1 MIRSLLPI
9 IRSTPGTIRS
19 RSGITRSNRSE
30 TRNHRKSFAPFRQF
44 RRKLRATNPRVHA
57 VKEPNLECL
66 LGFPV
71 FLKGDFPM
79 RLRLFAYIVAL
90 LCLSLTF
97 ATSAPASER
106 TDALARLA
114 VSENRS
120 EAASAITELREM
132 GPEGLRILFDA
143 YADEI
148 SRARAGLTVNEEAW
162 QRLSAALDS
171 VSQQRNSYASDLYW
185 YTDFEKA
192 KAAAKQ
198 SGKPILSLR
207 LLGNL
212 NDEFSCA
219 NSRFFRTV
227 LYSNLDVSKY
237 LREHFILHWKSV
249 RPAPRVTIDFGDG
262 RKLERTI
269 TGNSIHYVLYADGL
283 LVDGLPGLYGPAA
296 FMQKLTQAEA
306 IARQVAGLN
315 QEERRQS
322 LEAYHNARIQA
333 IANDWAADVA
343 QTGGKV
349 PADVAARVEQR
360 KANPNAIIIA
370 PVAMTK
376 AVTEVSILRATTAD
390 ATALEAATDMTI
402 WNKIADLHNATARID
417 KGSISLIS
425 RQNENLRA
433 DSELLSRT
441 VQNLEKYMAL
451 DTVRNEYML
460 HTKLHAWFVTGM
472 AGSDLDRLNERVYA
486 QLFQTPSS
494 DPWLG
499 LYSPDIYTALDNSG
513 VSKN

>member
-1 MIRSLLPI
+1 
-9 IRSTPGTIRS
+9 
-19 RSGITRSNRSE
+19 
-30 TRNHRKSFAPFRQF
+30 
-44 RRKLRATNPRVHA
+44 
-57 VKEPNLECL
+57 
-66 LGFPV
+66 
-71 FLKGDFPM
+71 M

-171 VSQQRNSYASDLYW
+171 VSQQRNSYASGLYW

-283 LVDGLPGLYGPAA
+283 LVDGLPGLYGPTA
-296 FMQKLTQAEA
+296 FMQELAQSEA
-306 IARQVAGLN
+306 VSRQVAGKN
-315 QEERRQS
+315 ATDRQTI
-322 LEAYHNARIQA
+322 LRAYHNARIQA
-333 IANDWAADVA
+333 ITNDWVSDVA
-343 QTGGKV
+343 KAGGRV
-349 PADVAARVEQR
+349 PEDVLDRIEKR
-360 KANPNAIIIA
+360 KANPNAIFIA
-370 PVAMTK
+370 PVAITK
-376 AVTEVSILRATTAD
+376 MVTEVNILKAITAD
-390 ATALEAATDMTI
+390 ATALEAATDLTA
-402 WNKIADLHNATARID
+402 WNKIADFHNADSRID
-417 KGSISLIS
+417 KGSIALIT
-425 RQNENLRA
+425 RQNQSVRDDA
-433 DSELLSRT
+433 GLLART
-441 VQNLEKYMAL
+441 VQNLEHYMAL

-460 HTKLHAWFVTGM
+460 HTKLHAWFV
-472 AGSDLDRLNERVYA
+472 AGQAGTDVDSLNEKVYA
-486 QLFQTPSS
+486 ELFQTPRT

-499 LYSPDIYTALDNSG
+499 LYSPDIYTGLDNGG